1 MLVDPFAPRTKI
13 RRAALVSNRV
23 QCPDPNLV
31 VHRYI
36 NETNLAGVLV
46 LVPKADMTPLTLL
59 GHVTEVG

>member
-13 RRAALVSNRV
+13 RRAALVSNRM

-36 NETNLAGVLV
+36 NEPNRSGILV
-46 LVPKADMTPLTLL
+46 LVSESDVAPLTLL